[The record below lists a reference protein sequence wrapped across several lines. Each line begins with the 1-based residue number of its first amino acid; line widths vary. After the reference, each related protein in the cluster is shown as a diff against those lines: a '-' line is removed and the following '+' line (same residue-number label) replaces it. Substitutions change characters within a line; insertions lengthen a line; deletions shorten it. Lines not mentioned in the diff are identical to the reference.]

1 MLNSKTIS
9 IFAML
14 VCLPQHALALDLAS
28 YRAVYDLQPVRIEQ
42 GGKVQPIDGELAY
55 EVAGSQCAGWTVF
68 TQLKNRMA
76 QAEQG
81 LQTTGIK
88 SRSYETDDGLS
99 MTVSQQESV
108 DGRLAD
114 DSEVKIGKAEASAES
129 KGNISGSKTSSFSLK
144 PEVIFPTEHQR
155 RLLAAAAKGLTRD
168 VSMVYDG
175 SDAEKTFRIITFI
188 SKRHEPAAQP
198 RDDLSSLASLA
209 SWTFQ
214 LGYYPAADEQAD
226 TPEFQTTFNMFEN
239 GITTEMLFDYGAYA
253 MKAKILQLQMMPAAP
268 CPTTVQ
274 KPQ

>member
-1 MLNSKTIS
+1 MLKHKTIC

-14 VCLPQHALALDLAS
+14 VCLQQQALAIDLAS

-42 GGKVQPIDGELAY
+42 GGKAQPIDGELAY
-55 EVAGSQCAGWTVF
+55 EVAGSQCAGWTVS

-81 LQTTGIK
+81 LQTTDIK
-88 SRSYETDDGLS
+88 SRSFESDDGLS

-108 DGRLAD
+108 DGRLSD
-114 DSEVKIGKAEASAES
+114 DSEIKIGKVEVSAES
-129 KGNISGSKTSSFSLK
+129 KGTISGSKASSFSLT

-168 VSMVYDG
+168 VSTVYDG
-175 SDAEKTFRIITFI
+175 SDNEKTFRIITFI

-239 GITTEMLFDYGAYA
+239 GITTEMLFDYGTYA
-253 MKAKILQLQMMPAAP
+253 MKAKILKLEMMPAAP
-268 CPTTVQ
+268 CPTTLQ
-274 KPQ
+274 KLQ